1 MNKENWPDSESLYE
15 RLKKYGKSDYYPFH
29 MPGHKRK
36 DMVFENPFDWDIT
49 ELDGFDD
56 LHHPTGILKEAME
69 EAAAF
74 YQSDASYFL
83 VNGSSCGI
91 LAAISAAVHPGDKL
105 LMARNCHKS
114 VYHGALVNQ
123 LETAYLYPDILED
136 FSCAG
141 GITAEQTEAAL
152 RQDVERKIGC
162 VVMTS
167 PTYEGLVS
175 DVEKIAGIVHSHG
188 AILIVDEAHG
198 AHFPFHPAFPR
209 SALTLGA
216 DAVIQS
222 LHKTLPSLT
231 QTALLHI
238 RGDRIDRNRIET
250 YLRVYQ
256 SSSPSYVLLASIDQ
270 CIRFM
275 TGSRGK
281 EAVERYVEHLTDVRQ
296 KLSGLK
302 QIRLLDERVVGN
314 YGIYGLD
321 PGKLVLGSVRQNA
334 PVTPFAELSV
344 GGACMTGKELYRRLR
359 ERYHLQPE
367 MCTDRSVTLMT
378 SVNDS
383 RQGFDRLLEAV
394 EETDREMDQK
404 MSRKSGRES
413 DNRQN
418 NIKTEKRMKIE
429 ENTEKPIAR
438 LPIFLATA
446 ASCELIPLEES
457 QGRIAAEL
465 VCPYP
470 PGIPILVPGEEIT
483 EACADRVKAYLE
495 QGFEI
500 HGIIRTGGNR
510 FQISVLK

>member
-238 RGDRIDRNRIET
+238 RGDRIDRNRVET

-404 MSRKSGRES
+404 MSRKSGREL

>member
-1 MNKENWPDSESLYE
+1 
-15 RLKKYGKSDYYPFH
+15 
-29 MPGHKRK
+29 
-36 DMVFENPFDWDIT
+36 
-49 ELDGFDD
+49 
-56 LHHPTGILKEAME
+56 
-69 EAAAF
+69 
-74 YQSDASYFL
+74 
-83 VNGSSCGI
+83 
-91 LAAISAAVHPGDKL
+91 
-105 LMARNCHKS
+105 
-114 VYHGALVNQ
+114 
-123 LETAYLYPDILED
+123 
-136 FSCAG
+136 
-141 GITAEQTEAAL
+141 
-152 RQDVERKIGC
+152 
-162 VVMTS
+162 
-167 PTYEGLVS
+167 
-175 DVEKIAGIVHSHG
+175 
-188 AILIVDEAHG
+188 
-198 AHFPFHPAFPR
+198 
-209 SALTLGA
+209 
-216 DAVIQS
+216 
-222 LHKTLPSLT
+222 
-231 QTALLHI
+231 
-238 RGDRIDRNRIET
+238 
-250 YLRVYQ
+250 
-256 SSSPSYVLLASIDQ
+256 
-270 CIRFM
+270 M

-321 PGKLVLGSVRQNA
+321 PGKLVLGSARQNA